1 MRMVTMKQQF
11 RGYYQPSRE
20 QLDDL
25 WSRGLIVLDTNALLN
40 FYRYSDSTRSDFL
53 SLLTSLTD
61 RLWLP
66 HQVGLE
72 FHRNRL
78 EVIDQQ
84 EQAFESIES
93 ALSKAQSLVEKE
105 LNGFRSHQSL
115 NRQGI
120 ATTLETGLSRV
131 KDTISESRRLFD
143 ESPIV
148 DDGVDSVLVALT
160 DLFDSRVGTG
170 FSTDELSDIYA
181 EGAERYEKSIPP
193 GFKDKAKP
201 EPERYGDL
209 VLWREVLAKGRTL
222 KLPVI
227 FVTDDSKD
235 DWWQNFKGRTMGP
248 RVELIEEFYEATDQR
263 IHFYTPERFLQYAKD
278 RGGSPE
284 IRAESIGEVQQV
296 SEAPFRA
303 VQVLSDRLQS
313 LTEERRG
320 VEEELLRSDGSSDS
334 NKKPHKRQ
342 LSDLEAE
349 ARELKVSLEGTSQFH
364 TRVRELIVV
373 AEHEEDRRDLLVQL
387 DLLDHQK
394 SRLQSSLSAITKKIQ
409 QSAQFESR
417 DPTSRSQALRRY
429 AENLDNDIEKTVL
442 AIEELQ

>member
-1 MRMVTMKQQF
+1 MKQQF

-248 RVELIEEFYEATDQR
+248 RVELVEEFYEATDQR

-320 VEEELLRSDGSSDS
+320 IEEELLRSDGSSDS

-409 QSAQFESR
+409 HSAQFESS

>member
-1 MRMVTMKQQF
+1 M
-11 RGYYQPSRE
+11 
-20 QLDDL
+20 
-25 WSRGLIVLDTNALLN
+25 
-40 FYRYSDSTRSDFL
+40 
-53 SLLTSLTD
+53 
-61 RLWLP
+61 
-66 HQVGLE
+66 
-72 FHRNRL
+72 
-78 EVIDQQ
+78 
-84 EQAFESIES
+84 
-93 ALSKAQSLVEKE
+93 
-105 LNGFRSHQSL
+105 
-115 NRQGI
+115 
-120 ATTLETGLSRV
+120 
-131 KDTISESRRLFD
+131 
-143 ESPIV
+143 
-148 DDGVDSVLVALT
+148 LVALT